1 MLHLQSIRENPA
13 GSLFM
18 LLAPRR
24 HFCLVHFLFRFP
36 KLELFS
42 LLFGPKPT
50 GRLWDVTGRGEQG
63 TAPALSSGS
72 AARSRSEMPI
82 KAALQRSGAS
92 EQAFAHTSEPLS
104 VSVSFSVSP
113 GARQSRRRRAMTCG
127 KELKF
132 ESAQSSCCRHVMW
145 DEPRCLPIV
154 LYGTPQILC
163 CWSCLHPI
171 LWYPGPLKSQPSFV
185 LIFLCSSA
193 PESLGCCRGEHNTCT
208 LLMLS
213 TPSAAFAHPPAAL
226 EPLCHVH

>member
-1 MLHLQSIRENPA
+1 MQCFAAGDCMLHLQSVREKPA
-13 GSLFM
+13 GSLFV

-36 KLELFS
+36 KLELS
-42 LLFGPKPT
+42 SPLFGPKPA

-104 VSVSFSVSP
+104 VSVSFSTSH
-113 GARQSRRRRAMTCG
+113 GARQSRRRRAMTYG

-132 ESAQSSCCRHVMW
+132 ESARSSGCRHVMS
-145 DEPRCLPIV
+145 DEPWCLPIV

-163 CWSCLHPI
+163 C
-171 LWYPGPLKSQPSFV
+171 
-185 LIFLCSSA
+185 
-193 PESLGCCRGEHNTCT
+193 
-208 LLMLS
+208 
-213 TPSAAFAHPPAAL
+213 
-226 EPLCHVH
+226 